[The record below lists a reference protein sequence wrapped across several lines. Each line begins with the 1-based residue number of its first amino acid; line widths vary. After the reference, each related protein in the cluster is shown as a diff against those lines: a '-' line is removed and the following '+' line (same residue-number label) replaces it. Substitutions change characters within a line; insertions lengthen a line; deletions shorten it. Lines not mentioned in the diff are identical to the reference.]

1 MSAMKVH
8 FQIAECSPLYQK
20 KKDGLILEKNLRFKG
35 GLVGFRKTLKVQ
47 GSTGGFSK
55 KATSKQPLSK
65 SLSEGGFIPAQK
77 TAALLLA

>member
-35 GLVGFRKTLKVQ
+35 GLVGFRKTLNAK
-47 GSTGGFSK
+47 GGQVGFRK
-55 KATSKQPLSK
+55 KANNFFVIT
-65 SLSEGGFIPAQK
+65 
-77 TAALLLA
+77 